1 MSKALAKAVAKGVA
15 GKGASNEAARGRRGD
30 ELLTA
35 MAMSWSECCE
45 RFPPSVL
52 CPFVVMD
59 FRLSALPLSL
69 SPQGTQCV
77 CFLFIC
83 YDFSARERK
92 K

>member
-1 MSKALAKAVAKGVA
+1 MVVSKALAKAVAKGVA

-69 SPQGTQCV
+69 SLSAGNAVCV
-77 CFLFIC
+77 LFI
-83 YDFSARERK
+83 YLL
-92 K
+92 